1 MRNPLCAFWTL
12 LLPSIS
18 FPQING
24 KGCHHQVLFLFLVSI
39 TSLILVIIINII
51 IVTFI
56 KEANIP
62 KILFIYICCM

>member
-24 KGCHHQVLFLFLVSI
+24 KGCHHQVLFLIFVFV
-39 TSLILVIIINII
+39 TCLIFVIINII

-56 KEANIP
+56 AEANIP